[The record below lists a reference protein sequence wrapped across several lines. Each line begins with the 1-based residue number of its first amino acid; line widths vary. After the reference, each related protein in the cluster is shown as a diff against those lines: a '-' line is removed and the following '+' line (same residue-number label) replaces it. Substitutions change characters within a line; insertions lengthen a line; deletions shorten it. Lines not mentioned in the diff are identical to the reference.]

1 MPASLESV
9 RTVCSDMR
17 ERETT
22 EQWYKQTIQTIAA
35 RDQHS
40 YIACISLH
48 MHTSLVIKVQCGTC
62 LQLSRELQLTVLK
75 TVRIGN
81 TLPYHDR
88 SSSHHD
94 SCLAHRMAA
103 ASVPSPCSSCFM
115 SSLSNSSTQGHQ
127 ARPMLLPHHSDLVTF
142 SISSSALALGA
153 SQLSS

>member
-1 MPASLESV
+1 MLESV
-9 RTVCSDMR
+9 RTVCSDTR
-17 ERETT
+17 ERETM

-35 RDQHS
+35 RDQCS
-40 YIACISLH
+40 YVARISLH
-48 MHTSLVIKVQCGTC
+48 ACASLVIKVQCGTC
-62 LQLSRELQLTVLK
+62 LQLSGELQLAVLK

-115 SSLSNSSTQGHQ
+115 SPSSNFSTQGHQ
-127 ARPMLLPHHSDLVTF
+127 ACPTLLPHHSDLATF
-142 SISSSALALGA
+142 SISSSALAPGA

>member
-1 MPASLESV
+1 MPASLERV
-9 RTVCSDMR
+9 QTVCSDTR
-17 ERETT
+17 ERETA

-35 RDQHS
+35 CDQCS
-40 YIACISLH
+40 YVVCISLH
-48 MHTSLVIKVQCGTC
+48 AHASLIIKVQCGTC

-94 SCLAHRMAA
+94 SCLAHHMVA
-103 ASVPSPCSSCFM
+103 ASVPSPCSSCFI
-115 SSLSNSSTQGHQ
+115 SSSSNSSTQGHQ
-127 ARPMLLPHHSDLVTF
+127 AFPMVLPHHSDLATF
-142 SISSSALALGA
+142 SISSLALAPGA